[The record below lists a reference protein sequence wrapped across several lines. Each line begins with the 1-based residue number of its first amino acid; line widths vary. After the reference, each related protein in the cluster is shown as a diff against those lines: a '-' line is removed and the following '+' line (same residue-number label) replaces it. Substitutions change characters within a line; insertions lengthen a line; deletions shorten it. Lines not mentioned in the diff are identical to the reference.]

1 MNVSPVPLPQAA
13 CGRSH
18 SPARHQ
24 SDLDGSLV
32 QIALTKEP

>member
-1 MNVSPVPLPQAA
+1 MNVSPVRFLQTP